1 MRAMLVWKRVALVG
15 VVGLGLVGCGDD
27 DMAPVDG
34 GLDSG
39 VDAGASDGGS
49 ETDAGEDAA
58 AADAGDDAGPTDA
71 GTDAGFDSGLM
82 SCAIATIPFTGPIPA
97 MTIDETDDFDPPDDD
112 SCPFALT
119 TGPDRV
125 YALVASQGAGTYEI
139 TADPVMDEFDLMLY
153 VLDACDAT
161 TCLAGTRLNG
171 PGVAESV
178 QLEMTADQV
187 VYVVIDTMVESSPGA
202 LMLSAR
208 KL

>member
-1 MRAMLVWKRVALVG
+1 MRFALVG
-15 VVGLGLVGCGDD
+15 ALGLGLVGCGDD
-27 DMAPVDG
+27 DTTPVDG
-34 GLDSG
+34 GQDSG

-112 SCPFALT
+112 SCPFALA

-125 YALVASQGAGTYEI
+125 YALVAGQGAGTYEV
-139 TADPVMDEFDLMLY
+139 TADPTMDEFDLMLY

-178 QLEMTADQV
+178 QLEMTADQI
-187 VYVVIDTMVESSPGA
+187 VYVVIDTMAESGPGA
-202 LMLSAR
+202 FVLSAR